1 MKSILAV
8 YENGVFRPLDDVSF
22 PNHTK
27 VEIVPL
33 PVNRGGENRGGENVQ
48 DANAGYQDRVY
59 EILSQSFDTDQP
71 DLAERHNEHQ
81 P

>member
-1 MKSILAV
+1 MKAIHAI
-8 YENGVFRPLDDVSF
+8 YENGVFRPLDQVNL

-33 PVNRGGENRGGENVQ
+33 PVRQHEKTDEKTP
-48 DANAGYQDRVY
+48 DANLKHQDRVY
-59 EILSQSFDTDQP
+59 GILSQSFDTDQP